1 MDHIAIMKKAWGLTT
16 KILKGEKTIETRWYK
31 NRVTPWNKV
40 KACET
45 IYFKDSGEP
54 VTVKATVQKVEQ
66 YELKSEDEVITL
78 YKNLNQKDLGADT
91 ITNVI
96 SDYVKG
102 KKFAIIIYLEKPTKV
117 KPFHISKK
125 GYGVMSAWICVD
137 KISDIIINE
146 TKNN

>member
-1 MDHIAIMKKAWGLTT
+1 MKKAWGLTT

-40 KACET
+40 KAGET

-66 YELKSEDEVITL
+66 YELDNEIEVVKLYRTL
-78 YKNLNQKDLGADT
+78 SQKDLGADT
-91 ITNVI
+91 ISNEI

-102 KKFAIIIYLEKPTKV
+102 KRYAIIIYLEKPTKV
-117 KPFHISKK
+117 KPFIISKK
-125 GYGVMSAWICVD
+125 GYGVMSAWISVD
-137 KISDIIINE
+137 KISSIIVNDA
-146 TKNN
+146 KNK